1 MGLDAGAADA
11 ANEVSPPRREDAVIA
26 QALPWLDGPLPDFE
40 AASSAVLK
48 YMQDRLGF
56 SLCMLTRTIGDDWI
70 VLQSQDRDHGVP
82 PGTTF
87 RWSESICSRMV
98 LGDGPRVAP
107 NVLDV
112 PAYAEIAL
120 RRQHNINAY
129 VGVPIRFPD
138 GSLFGTLC
146 AVDTLP
152 KPPAIVAE
160 QALLELLAALL
171 GTILHSEMSAAEQ
184 ARRSE
189 RLAAE
194 VHSDALTRLTNRR
207 GWDQLLAAEEER
219 CRRHGHSA
227 AVMAVDLNGLK
238 QVNDT
243 HGHAAGDALIVRT
256 AEALRKAARR
266 PDIVARLGGD
276 EFGIIAVEC
285 HPEGVDAL
293 VERTRKSL
301 LDHGVSASTGVALR
315 RPETGLAMAWKAA
328 DLQMYEHKRKQLQ
341 PAVSVSPQQD
351 PDAIT

>member
-1 MGLDAGAADA
+1 MPERCRL
-11 ANEVSPPRREDAVIA
+11 EDSLTV
-26 QALPWLDGPLPDFE
+26 LPLPGFDVPLPDFE

-48 YMQDRLGF
+48 FMQERLGF

-70 VLQSQDRDHGVP
+70 VLQSQDSDLGVP

-107 NVLDV
+107 NVRDV
-112 PAYAEIAL
+112 PAYARTSL
-120 RRQHNINAY
+120 RRQHDINAY

-160 QALLELLAALL
+160 QALLELLARLL
-171 GTILHSEMSAAEQ
+171 GTILHTEMSAAEE

-194 VHSDALTRLTNRR
+194 AHSDALTRLTNRR

-227 AVMAVDLNGLK
+227 AVVAVDLNGLK

-243 HGHAAGDALIVRT
+243 QGHAAGDALIMRT

-266 PDIVARLGGD
+266 SDIVARLGGD

-285 HPEGVDAL
+285 HSEGVDAL
-293 VERTRKSL
+293 VERTRESL
-301 LDHGVSASTGVALR
+301 REHGVSASTGVALR
-315 RPETGLAMAWKAA
+315 RAETGLAMAWKAA
-328 DLQMYEHKRKQLQ
+328 DLRMYEHKRAMQLQ
-341 PAVSVSPQQD
+341 SAGCASLQQD
-351 PDAIT
+351 PDAPS